1 MKKVAKK
8 LTSNLWLGLTSGHYY
23 QRGLNWLLKQLI
35 ELKIKMSLHR
45 SSLGSCSSFCF
56 FFKLLSCLFIFMCA
70 QIKSKKNHTLFP
82 KKKKIIIITWFV
94 WFDSNCRICTDYCL
108 PRPKFDSDNFKV
120 CFCNCI
126 RDRPA
131 IWGGW
136 ARTNLIYRSQASYP
150 PCVKP
155 QLMNL

>member
-8 LTSNLWLGLTSGHYY
+8 LRSNLWLRLTSGHYY

-35 ELKIKMSLHR
+35 KLKIKTSLHR

-56 FFKLLSCLFIFMCA
+56 FFNFFHAYLFLFVHKLSRKRIIPYSL
-70 QIKSKKNHTLFP
+70 T
-82 KKKKIIIITWFV
+82 KKIIIITWFV

-108 PRPKFDSDNFKV
+108 PRPKFDSVNFKV

-131 IWGGW
+131 IWGW
-136 ARTNLIYRSQASYP
+136 PRTNLIYRSQASYP
-150 PCVKP
+150 PCMKP